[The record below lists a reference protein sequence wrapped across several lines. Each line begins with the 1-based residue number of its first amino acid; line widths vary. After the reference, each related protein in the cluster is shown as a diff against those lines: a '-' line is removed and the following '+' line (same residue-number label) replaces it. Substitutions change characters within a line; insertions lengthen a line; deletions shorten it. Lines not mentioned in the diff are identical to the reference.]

1 MGHGEAGG
9 SKEVTAEAV
18 EVSSDYL
25 DTEGASTAGGRYSR
39 SKHRWKEVIG
49 ETEKGAAAA
58 EDAIFADAVS
68 VKCVITLSELCVDV
82 VRAVPLNVGRL
93 VDFCR

>member
-9 SKEVTAEAV
+9 SKEGTAEAV
-18 EVSSDYL
+18 KVRSDDL
-25 DTEGASTAGGRYSR
+25 DAEGASTAGGRYTR
-39 SKHRWKEVIG
+39 SKHRWEEVVG
-49 ETEKGAAAA
+49 ETEEGTAAA

-68 VKCVITLSELCVDV
+68 MKCVITLSELCVDV